1 VVNPLAILEDPLRN
15 LLIFLHDKA
24 HLTYGWSIVV
34 LTVIVRLIILPL
46 FVTQYRSARRMQE
59 ISPQLKQMQA
69 KYKGDKRKQQEEM
82 MRLFQENK
90 VNPFGSCLPM
100 VVQIPVFI
108 SLYYVLKDFSN
119 RVLPHSADQNLSF
132 MWVFDDISQ
141 QFRSIGW
148 PALLI
153 AAIYGVTQ
161 LLATEVSMATTPQT
175 SDWQRKLFRI
185 MPLFIVLG
193 LFIYPNVPAGLVLY
207 WMTTNLWTCGQQVV
221 LKRRLGPLQLAQTI
235 PADVVVEPAGAAA
248 AASVVT
254 AKPKQK
260 APPPAKPAVVEG
272 ESAPAQ
278 APAKSSTGK
287 TRSQQKGGGQGGQRR
302 RPPKKR

>member
-1 VVNPLAILEDPLRN
+1 MNPLALLEEPLRN
-15 LLIFLHDKA
+15 LLIFLHDTA
-24 HLTYGWSIVV
+24 HFSYGWSIVV

-59 ISPQLKQMQA
+59 IAPQLKQMQA
-69 KYKGDKRKQQEEM
+69 KHKGDKRKQQEEM

-108 SLYYVLKDFSN
+108 ALYYVLRDFSN
-119 RVLPHSADQNLSF
+119 KVLPNSPDQNLSF
-132 MWVFDDISQ
+132 MWVFDDISD

-153 AAIYGVTQ
+153 GAIYGVTQ

-221 LKRRLGPLQLAQTI
+221 LKRRLGPLQLVQTS
-235 PADVVVEPAGAAA
+235 PADVVVEAGGAAT
-248 AASVVT
+248 ASVVP
-254 AKPKQK
+254 AKSKTK
-260 APPPAKPAVVEG
+260 TPPSAKPAVAEG
-272 ESAPAQ
+272 DSAPAQ
-278 APAKSSTGK
+278 APVKPSTGK
-287 TRSQQKGGGQGGQRR
+287 PRSQQKGGGQGGQRR